1 MDALKNSPLRD
12 NFESLTNHSM
22 PSLKQALEIL
32 HHPKEGENL
41 AQIEAFK
48 HTMGKLDLRFF
59 PVKCFVLW
67 RLIDIQGDTFPN
79 HLCRFLS
86 HQNIG

>member
-1 MDALKNSPLRD
+1 
-12 NFESLTNHSM
+12 M

-48 HTMGKLDLRFF
+48 HIAQQ
-59 PVKCFVLW
+59 
-67 RLIDIQGDTFPN
+67 RLIIEELCAQHQH
-79 HLCRFLS
+79 HLATVLTS
-86 HQNIG
+86 DDWTINLH

>member
-1 MDALKNSPLRD
+1 
-12 NFESLTNHSM
+12 M

-41 AQIEAFK
+41 VQIEAFK
-48 HTMGKLDLRFF
+48 HIAQQRLIIEELCAQQSMGKLDLRFF

-67 RLIDIQGDTFPN
+67 RSIDIQGDTFPN